1 MLGEERKYRQSHLI
15 LFVVSHLSFFLG
27 LYLFPLSRY
36 LLFFFSIV
44 NSVLWG
50 CGFCLILQVLLC
62 PRVCVLVTQSC
73 PTLCGPTDCRLPG
86 FSVRGIFQARI
97 LEWVAISYP
106 RGSPRPRDE
115 THISCVP
122 GIGRQILY
130 RCGTW
135 QTLYCSCAKCRSW
148 VILMVWEWFS
158 ENRREHWIQID
169 IC

>member
-97 LEWVAISYP
+97 LEWVAVLCPYCALFAPVCQNPTKASETSWRSSNIQDISNLSFP
-106 RGSPRPRDE
+106 
-115 THISCVP
+115 
-122 GIGRQILY
+122 
-130 RCGTW
+130 
-135 QTLYCSCAKCRSW
+135 SW
-148 VILMVWEWFS
+148 SSLFPS
-158 ENRREHWIQID
+158 LF
-169 IC
+169 

>member
-97 LEWVAISYP
+97 LEWVAISFS
-106 RGSPRPRDE
+106 RASHEACLIHSTAKLFRLSPFRLKFGCIGWFIC
-115 THISCVP
+115 HIQS
-122 GIGRQILY
+122 LE
-130 RCGTW
+130 CGHRVHVRLIAEPVGKHS
-135 QTLYCSCAKCRSW
+135 Q
-148 VILMVWEWFS
+148 
-158 ENRREHWIQID
+158 
-169 IC
+169 